1 MSISTSS
8 VLVELSISVWTGQ
21 KIDRDATEKVVS
33 DNRAAHGAGQ
43 FKKNLMAGSGK
54 RKEIADYAQEC
65 RNWHAKRTLP
75 WADKGARI
83 LPLTM
88 FLDYKT
94 ESNQRKAK
102 FESLVD
108 EFIVDYPAHVAMAQ
122 QNLGALFDAADYP
135 DASVVRSKFELRMVF
150 SPIAESGD
158 FRLDAHLVDLDE
170 LREQYDTAFNDRV
183 QEAMAVPMER
193 LHTMVTSMSEKLTEP
208 EEDGVKKRY
217 HDTLV
222 TNAQEMVEMLKHLN
236 ITGDAKLEAARK
248 ALEKTIE
255 GADIL
260 DIKASPETREDLKGK
275 LDQML
280 GDFW

>member
-1 MSISTSS
+1 MSIQDKA

-21 KIDRDATEKVVS
+21 KIDRDATDKVVS
-33 DNRAAHGAGQ
+33 DNRAERGAGQ

-54 RKEIADYAQEC
+54 RKEIVDYAQEC

-83 LPLTM
+83 LPLAM

-94 ESNQRKAK
+94 ESNARKAK
-102 FESLVD
+102 FNSLVD
-108 EFIVDYPAHVAMAQ
+108 DFIADYPAHVAMAQ

-135 DASVVRSKFELRMVF
+135 SADVVRSKFELRMVF
-150 SPIAESGD
+150 SPIAESSD
-158 FRLDAHLVDLDE
+158 FRLTAHEDLIEE
-170 LREQYDTAFNDRV
+170 LKQQYEEASDRRV
-183 QEAMAVPMER
+183 EDAMAVTMER
-193 LHTMVTSMSEKLTEP
+193 LHTMVRGMSEKLKEP

-217 HDTLV
+217 HDTLL
-222 TNAQEMVEMLKHLN
+222 TNAQEMVDMLIHLN
-236 ITGDAKLEAARK
+236 ITGDPKIEAARK
-248 ALEKTIE
+248 ALEATIA

-260 DIKASPETREDLKGK
+260 DIKANPETREEIKEN
-275 LDQML
+275 LDKML